1 MRHSLGPLFRRAT
14 VGVLALAAMWAAGTS
29 STAAPVAAPAPEA
42 ERLSFTERYR
52 ALQHGGIVRA
62 ANSSITCRTAQSPSC
77 PEVQA
82 GGAGVN
88 GDFDMFYV
96 DVDRDANTYNSSR
109 AEVRLPTGSRVT
121 YARLYWGGNL
131 RVGEQKPPED
141 NGRVLIAEPGGE
153 YKELIADTT
162 VGHRVM
168 DGMDA
173 FQASADVTRLVREG
187 GAGLYTVAQINIA
200 MGRSTAGAWG
210 GWTLVVA
217 YENPAEPLRHLAVWD
232 GFTPLR
238 SGGQEIGLGG
248 LGFPA
253 GAWGRAGLVTYNG
266 DRGTGGDS
274 LTVTTGQS
282 ESALTNAAN
291 PRDDVLNS
299 TISEPG
305 ADASRVPA
313 YANNLGYDSD
323 VFDLGSALQHSGDQ
337 ATFRVQSQQDAAW
350 AGVLFVAVDARR

>member
-1 MRHSLGPLFRRAT
+1 MRHSLAPLFRRAT
-14 VGVLALAAMWAAGTS
+14 VGVLALAALWAAGGS
-29 STAAPVAAPAPEA
+29 PSAAPAAAPAPEA

-62 ANSSITCRTAQSPSC
+62 ANASITCRTGQGPSC
-77 PEVQA
+77 QEVQA
-82 GGAGVN
+82 GGPGVN

-109 AEVRLPTGSRVT
+109 GEVRLPSGSRVT

-131 RVGEQKPPED
+131 RVGEQKPPQD

-168 DGMDA
+168 NGMDA
-173 FQASADVTRLVREG
+173 FQASADVTRLVRDG

-217 YENPAEPLRHLAVWD
+217 YENPAEPLRHLTVWD
-232 GFTPLR
+232 GFTPL
-238 SGGQEIGLGG
+238 GAVELGLGG
-248 LGFPA
+248 LDFPA

-274 LTVTTGQS
+274 FTVTAGQS
-282 ESALTNAAN
+282 ASALSNSAN

-305 ADASRVPA
+305 TDAARVPA
-313 YANNLGYDSD
+313 HANTLGYDSD
-323 VFDLGSALQHSGDQ
+323 VFDLGSALQNGGDQ
-337 ATFRVQSQQDAAW
+337 AGFRIQSQQDAAW
-350 AGVLFVAVDARR
+350 AGVLFAAVDARR